1 MGQIIRIDLKRQR
14 GLRSYTYEGNIG
26 EAFLRNIA
34 RRRCEEPEYESL
46 RHLMEDDEPVPR
58 ITRSNYDP
66 AA

>member
-14 GLRSYTYEGNIG
+14 GFRSYTYEGNIG
-26 EAFLRNIA
+26 EAFLRNLA
-34 RRRCEEPEYESL
+34 RKRHEEADNDNL

-58 ITRSNYDP
+58 ITRSDYDP